1 MNGVDSDKM
10 NRHGQYD
17 KPWTFITNHAAVLS
31 LLTKY
36 PRITAKEISQEAG
49 ITERSVWIIIG
60 DLDQAGYITKI
71 REGRGV
77 RYVVNLD
84 RPMRH
89 KTQQDVAVSRLLS
102 ILTAEGSCLKKDPA
116 A

>member
-1 MNGVDSDKM
+1 MTKVDSKEIAHDDK
-10 NRHGQYD
+10 QE

-31 LLTKY
+31 LLTQY
-36 PRITAKEISQEAG
+36 PRITAKEISQEVG

-60 DLDQAGYITKI
+60 DLDKTGYITKI

-77 RYVVNLD
+77 RYTVDLD

-102 ILTAEGSCLKKDPA
+102 ILTAEGSCPKNDPA